1 MIRIRPL
8 PLFGLRRSIR
18 RHRCRYR
25 LPQHRYRNYLGF
37 AGNDWIDQLGAF
49 VNARFGTERCKDSTF
64 RNDFPSHFLVSAA
77 AAKSSTQP
85 ATSETTLG
93 R

>member
-1 MIRIRPL
+1 MIL
-8 PLFGLRRSIR
+8 EFVFSLFLVCVDPFVVTAVVTIW
-18 RHRCRYR
+18 YR

-64 RNDFPSHFLVSAA
+64 RNDFPLSRL
-77 AAKSSTQP
+77 
-85 ATSETTLG
+85 
-93 R
+93 